1 MSQYKKE
8 KKEPK
13 YKLDWIV
20 YLIKPKYASR
30 ERVPTWALSMEQY
43 ITYPLRIREVN
54 LLTDNTWGYKLTSL
68 QIVKPILFIR
78 DSDYVKI
85 YDTETEIPWTFREEW
100 LVEGTKKNW
109 EQLEKNAITARVR
122 GLLND

>member
-1 MSQYKKE
+1 MGI
-8 KKEPK
+8 K
-13 YKLDWIV
+13 YG
-20 YLIKPKYASR
+20 
-30 ERVPTWALSMEQY
+30 T
-43 ITYPLRIREVN
+43 ITYHLRIREVN

-100 LVEGTKKNW
+100 LVEGIKKNW